1 MIDVYVLNKD
11 LEVVGVIDAYNS
23 LIWANRYKTTGDCE
37 LYLPATTES
46 LNLLQKG
53 FFLMRPDDDMVCQI
67 RKIELDTDVENG
79 NFLVVSGYDS
89 KIMLDQRIIM
99 GTANINGSICEA
111 IYKIVQDAVI
121 DSEDTARIFFK
132 DSSSDLLF
140 AIGEE
145 PPDLIERATEQVSYK
160 NIGEKIRDYC
170 DRYGWGY
177 KVRYSDSDAQLVF
190 ELYRGTDRTGQVI
203 FSEDFENLSTTKY
216 IEDDTNLGNV
226 ALVGGEGE
234 GSARARALSGM
245 AYGVERFEIY
255 VDAKNTSRTV
265 KYADLVSDYPGG
277 TITSTGSGYTYHF
290 SSFSVQVLGDYQL
303 DKLYEEFPDG
313 YIQTIAGF
321 TFYVIPNV
329 DVADLPS
336 ATPADEDDVILRDVI
351 YDSFLLNAG
360 YEKLA
365 LYGATTSFEGT
376 IEPGVTFEYKKDYF
390 LGDLVTV
397 QNNYGISVSARIVEV
412 VEVEDDNGYS
422 VEPKFEYIEGV

>member
-1 MIDVYVLNKD
+1 MIDVYILNKD

-46 LNLLQKG
+46 LTLLQKG
-53 FFLMRPDDDMVCQI
+53 FYLMRSDDEMVCQI
-67 RKIELDTDVENG
+67 RKIEIDTDVENG

-89 KIMLDQRIIM
+89 KILLDQRIIM
-99 GTANINGSICEA
+99 GTVNINGSICDA
-111 IYKIVQDAVI
+111 IYKMVRDAVI
-121 DSEDTARIFFK
+121 DAEDTSRIFYK
-132 DSSSDLLF
+132 YNSQGLLF
-140 AIGEE
+140 ATGEE
-145 PPDLIERATEQVSYK
+145 PPDLMEIATEQASYK
-160 NIGEKIRDYC
+160 NVGEKIRDYC
-170 DRYGWGY
+170 ERYGWGY
-177 KVRYSDSDAQLVF
+177 KVYFSEAQLVF
-190 ELYRGTDRTGQVI
+190 DLYRGMDRTGQVV

-245 AYGVERFEIY
+245 AYGVERFEVF
-255 VDAKNTSRTV
+255 VDAKDTSRTV
-265 KYADLVSDYPGG
+265 KYADLISDYPGG

-290 SSFSVQVLGDYQL
+290 TLYAVQVLGDYQL
-303 DKLYEEFPDG
+303 EKLYHDFPDG
-313 YIQTIAGF
+313 YIQTVGD
-321 TFYVIPNV
+321 TDFYIIPNV

-336 ATPADEDDVILRDVI
+336 GAPQDEDDVILRDVI
-351 YDSFLLNAG
+351 YDQFLLNAG

-365 LYGATTSFEGT
+365 EYGATTSFEGT
-376 IEPGVTFEYKKDYF
+376 IEPGVTFQYKKDYF

-412 VEVEDDNGYS
+412 VEVEDDNGYR

>member
-46 LNLLQKG
+46 LALLQKG
-53 FFLMRPDDDMVCQI
+53 FYLMRADDEMVCQI
-67 RKIELDTDVENG
+67 RKIEIDTDVENG

-89 KIMLDQRIIM
+89 KILLDQRIIM
-99 GTANINGSICEA
+99 GTLNINGSICDA
-111 IYKIVQDAVI
+111 IYKMVRDAVI
-121 DSEDTARIFFK
+121 DAEDTARIFYK
-132 DSSSDLLF
+132 YHSPGLLF
-140 AIGEE
+140 AMGEE
-145 PPDLIERATEQVSYK
+145 PPDLMEIATEQASYK

-170 DRYGWGY
+170 ERYGWGY
-177 KVRYSDSDAQLVF
+177 KVYFSEAQLVF
-190 ELYRGTDRTGQVI
+190 ELYRGMDRTGQVV

-245 AYGVERFEIY
+245 AYGVERFEVF
-255 VDAKNTSRTV
+255 VDAKDTSRTV

-277 TITSTGSGYTYHF
+277 SITSTGSGYTYHF
-290 SSFSVQVLGDYQL
+290 TLYAVQVLGDYQL
-303 DKLYEEFPDG
+303 EKLYQDFPDG
-313 YIQTIAGF
+313 YIQTVGD
-321 TFYVIPNV
+321 TDFYIIPNV

-336 ATPADEDDVILRDVI
+336 GAPQDEDDVILRDVI

-365 LYGATTSFEGT
+365 EYGATTSFEGT
-376 IEPGVTFEYKKDYF
+376 IEPGVTFQYKKDYF

-412 VEVEDDNGYS
+412 VEVEDDNGYR